1 MEKAPTFT
9 LLLCSAILLCGDRAC
24 GGPCMQ
30 RHLKRH
36 KREWVVPAQK
46 LKENFDYTDRKYV
59 AKIRSDLADSGE
71 KLFYTLTGRGASKD
85 PVNLFIVGENDGLV
99 RIRGILDRER
109 IPKYTLNG
117 VARFQNGTVAEEKI
131 DLNIEVVD
139 ENDNPPVFDIQ
150 APATVIESSPPGT
163 VVTKVTATDA
173 DEANS
178 LHSKISYS
186 ITKQE
191 PTDGAMLFSI
201 DRNTGFISV
210 KNPSI
215 DREKYDSYLLTVK
228 GTDMD
233 GASSGNT
240 GTTQVKI
247 QVVDINDNLPVLEK
261 DEYSGSIN
269 ENTVDVEV
277 MRFQAL
283 DSDLEKTDNWL
294 AEFEIVSGNEDQI
307 FGIHT
312 DPRTNEGVLTLKKP
326 VDFELH
332 PNLQLG
338 LVVTNRAPFVGGAG
352 GGGGGAWVAGGT
364 GGGTWGGTGGGTGV
378 SSGAAGSKLV
388 IGGGKRYP
396 VKIAVKNLPDG
407 PVFRPAVKPLSISE
421 SPGDSVSKVI
431 ATYKAVD
438 GDTGKPAENVQYA
451 KGFDPDNW
459 LSVNPDTAE
468 ITLNKQPDRESPF
481 LVNGTYYAK
490 ILCLTKDM
498 PIQTATGTIAIHVE
512 DLNDNCPVLIST
524 QEYLCSGTERF
535 NVTAEDLD
543 ANPNGA
549 PLKFTLVSEE
559 SMGAW
564 MVEEIS
570 DTNTSLRAMEPL
582 WPGLYDITLIIQDQ
596 QGLACPEPQHL
607 LLQVCTCSSSNN
619 RTCGVKGADGE
630 MAALKGS
637 SSFGLPAIGILVL
650 AFLILLLMG
659 LLMLTFPCGEGGTM
673 FVDLPFEPKQH
684 LISYHL
690 EGQGEDREVPLKSTP
705 WMISAPAPQ
714 TTLMGLKWAN
724 TTMAVHNM
732 AAVSK
737 MSAFGG
743 THLDYQQ
750 TEMVEMDSMD
760 MTYFQG
766 MEDSVDLH
774 DALPDHILDDYYSQ
788 KTTCLA
794 ENYSQKDSLLLFDY
808 EGQGSPV
815 GSVGCCSLL
824 ESDDD
829 LQFLSDLGPKFRTL
843 AEVCS
848 GEKIQTEFKP
858 IVSAPPPPRPAAPLA
873 SSTTTIVTVASS
885 TVAAPPPPAPVK
897 HVERTVVK
905 KSERSG
911 TLREG
916 MAGQN
921 HTFLVQQ
928 PVPLSPPAG
937 QTILV
942 QQPVPLSPPAGQT
955 ILVQQPM
962 YYATTPMLQPMN
974 YVVEP
979 QVHNTVLLAERP
991 AANLQ
996 GMITVNGPPPGP
1008 AQGLMVQGQRV
1019 VSSGPAQGQGMVL
1032 VERSGGGGQARLERG
1047 NSQGMIVV
1055 NGPSTDVLTGHV
1067 ERTIS
1072 AGHTGMLSLPPSS
1085 LKRGERVVIVG
1096 KSQGVGPN
1104 PVSCNG
1110 GQATLA
1116 KMESVVLPQG
1126 MGGGVG
1132 GGMGGGGG
1140 QTILVEGGV
1149 GFGHLQ
1155 NPVGALQ
1162 GPQNFMLAG
1171 RHIPHDYMGSEPLV
1185 LEQVFQSECNGDYVG
1200 GHFMVENP
1208 VSLSSGCLRAGALSP
1223 VSLGP
1228 LTTVGPVPPNL
1239 SRQGGVQWVERQG
1252 SGGQNKIRSKGEPA
1266 RKTQG

>member
-1 MEKAPTFT
+1 M
-9 LLLCSAILLCGDRAC
+9 
-24 GGPCMQ
+24 
-30 RHLKRH
+30 
-36 KREWVVPAQK
+36 
-46 LKENFDYTDRKYV
+46 
-59 AKIRSDLADSGE
+59 
-71 KLFYTLTGRGASKD
+71 
-85 PVNLFIVGENDGLV
+85 
-99 RIRGILDRER
+99 
-109 IPKYTLNG
+109 
-117 VARFQNGTVAEEKI
+117 
-131 DLNIEVVD
+131 
-139 ENDNPPVFDIQ
+139 
-150 APATVIESSPPGT
+150 
-163 VVTKVTATDA
+163 
-173 DEANS
+173 
-178 LHSKISYS
+178 
-186 ITKQE
+186 
-191 PTDGAMLFSI
+191 
-201 DRNTGFISV
+201 
-210 KNPSI
+210 
-215 DREKYDSYLLTVK
+215 
-228 GTDMD
+228 
-233 GASSGNT
+233 
-240 GTTQVKI
+240 
-247 QVVDINDNLPVLEK
+247 
-261 DEYSGSIN
+261 
-269 ENTVDVEV
+269 
-277 MRFQAL
+277 
-283 DSDLEKTDNWL
+283 
-294 AEFEIVSGNEDQI
+294 
-307 FGIHT
+307 
-312 DPRTNEGVLTLKKP
+312 
-326 VDFELH
+326 
-332 PNLQLG
+332 
-338 LVVTNRAPFVGGAG
+338 
-352 GGGGGAWVAGGT
+352 
-364 GGGTWGGTGGGTGV
+364 
-378 SSGAAGSKLV
+378 
-388 IGGGKRYP
+388 
-396 VKIAVKNLPDG
+396 
-407 PVFRPAVKPLSISE
+407 
-421 SPGDSVSKVI
+421 
-431 ATYKAVD
+431 
-438 GDTGKPAENVQYA
+438 
-451 KGFDPDNW
+451 
-459 LSVNPDTAE
+459 
-468 ITLNKQPDRESPF
+468 
-481 LVNGTYYAK
+481 
-490 ILCLTKDM
+490 
-498 PIQTATGTIAIHVE
+498 
-512 DLNDNCPVLIST
+512 
-524 QEYLCSGTERF
+524 
-535 NVTAEDLD
+535 
-543 ANPNGA
+543 
-549 PLKFTLVSEE
+549 
-559 SMGAW
+559 
-564 MVEEIS
+564 
-570 DTNTSLRAMEPL
+570 
-582 WPGLYDITLIIQDQ
+582 
-596 QGLACPEPQHL
+596 
-607 LLQVCTCSSSNN
+607 
-619 RTCGVKGADGE
+619 
-630 MAALKGS
+630 
-637 SSFGLPAIGILVL
+637 
-650 AFLILLLMG
+650 
-659 LLMLTFPCGEGGTM
+659 
-673 FVDLPFEPKQH
+673 
-684 LISYHL
+684 
-690 EGQGEDREVPLKSTP
+690 
-705 WMISAPAPQ
+705 
-714 TTLMGLKWAN
+714 
-724 TTMAVHNM
+724 
-732 AAVSK
+732 
-737 MSAFGG
+737 
-743 THLDYQQ
+743 
-750 TEMVEMDSMD
+750 
-760 MTYFQG
+760 
-766 MEDSVDLH
+766 
-774 DALPDHILDDYYSQ
+774 
-788 KTTCLA
+788 
-794 ENYSQKDSLLLFDY
+794 
-808 EGQGSPV
+808 

-897 HVERTVVK
+897 HVDRTVVK

-911 TLREG
+911 TLRED

-979 QVHNTVLLAERP
+979 QVHNTVLLAKRP